1 MANELQFYGDPTTQ
15 TGLTVT
21 ADVYDSDG
29 VEVATGIACAEVGVL
44 AIYRGNMPVAGAG
57 EYAVRFF
64 NGSALLASGCI
75 IWNGAAEVND
85 LFLDEL
91 HKLEGLDSSNPV
103 TTTPTSR
110 DAGSVSQVISGD
122 GITTSTVTRS

>member
-1 MANELQFYGDPTTQ
+1 MADELQYYGDPATE

-29 VEVATGIACAEVGVL
+29 VEVATGISCTEVGVL
-44 AIYRGNMPVAGAG
+44 AIYQGDMPATGVGV
-57 EYAVRFF
+57 YAVRFF
-64 NGSALLASGCI
+64 NGSALLGSGCI

-91 HKLEGLDSSNPV
+91 HKLEGLDSANPV

-110 DAGSVSQVISGD
+110 NAGSVSQVISGD